1 MSNANT
7 TTYQDKVI
15 EDAKH
20 FAKLN
25 DAAYEHITEL
35 VSVIDDL
42 DEQLTEAL
50 KDKGDER

>member
-1 MSNANT
+1 MNNTNT
-7 TTYQDKVI
+7 TTNQDRTI
-15 EDAKH
+15 ESAKE
-20 FAKLN
+20 FAKRN